1 MAKNATAR
9 GQSCGMVKGCTE
21 LRHWGP
27 RPAMAHGPAAATRH
41 AARPGFFH
49 IHIDQS

>member
-1 MAKNATAR
+1 MAKTQLRVAIVR
-9 GQSCGMVKGCTE
+9 HGKGLYRVAPLGT
-21 LRHWGP
+21 
-27 RPAMAHGPAAATRH
+27 PAGMAHGPAAATRH